1 MILATAWWWIPLLM
15 LGVYGENFLPYV
27 ETSHTTTDTMSA
39 TEGLRGAGD
48 WVAYLHLG
56 EAWIPAGWT
65 VVSSVIVIVCSA
77 LAAGL
82 GLAGLARRD
91 MPERRWLVLTAV
103 TVALILF
110 AGYGGAFGAPFHG
123 LVQDW
128 LNGPLVP
135 FRNIYKFQAGLAL
148 ALVLGLAHLVG
159 IAAESRGARPVPGR
173 RLVPL
178 IALILVL
185 PGLAWPYL
193 NGSILNPGSFRQ
205 LPKYWQSTADWL
217 HTYSPTP
224 APWSSRRPRTAST
237 PGAPHRRAP
246 RRPRRLPLGR
256 ARLRPDG
263 HPQPT
268 GARWT
273 PWNRRWPAAAKSRVW
288 PTT

>member
-27 ETSHTTTDTMSA
+27 ETSQTTTDTMSA

-77 LAAGL
+77 LAAYLL

-103 TVALILF
+103 AVALILF

-173 RLVPL
+173 LLVP
-178 IALILVL
+178 
-185 PGLAWPYL
+185 
-193 NGSILNPGSFRQ
+193 
-205 LPKYWQSTADWL
+205 
-217 HTYSPTP
+217 
-224 APWSSRRPRTAST
+224 
-237 PGAPHRRAP
+237 
-246 RRPRRLPLGR
+246 
-256 ARLRPDG
+256 
-263 HPQPT
+263 
-268 GARWT
+268 
-273 PWNRRWPAAAKSRVW
+273 
-288 PTT
+288 